1 MSSTNASP
9 NQRRR
14 QADRRAES
22 ENRLLSAAA
31 ELLIEKG
38 ISAATFG
45 KIGDRAG
52 LSRGLVTQRFGS
64 KRGMIKV
71 LINRLNDRHAAR
83 LADHHIENLSG
94 IDGLLAY
101 VDAFVDNLQA
111 DHEQRA
117 YFVLLAASVSD
128 KSDAKSLFFE
138 THQETA
144 AGIQT
149 FLRQGIADGSIR
161 ADLDAVAVSLI
172 IGSLL
177 LGLAT
182 QSLLDPQMDLK
193 ILHKVVIDI
202 LLNGIT
208 A

>member
-128 KSDAKSLFFE
+128 KSDGTVRIFVCGRAVEHYAAMALIKRSPKM
-138 THQETA
+138 TA
-144 AGIQT
+144 NWALAMDHSRGGI
-149 FLRQGIADGSIR
+149 FHSFSDRFKIR
-161 ADLDAVAVSLI
+161 
-172 IGSLL
+172 
-177 LGLAT
+177 
-182 QSLLDPQMDLK
+182 
-193 ILHKVVIDI
+193 
-202 LLNGIT
+202 
-208 A
+208 